1 MNPDDYTSDDN
12 RKRYRENEEQSFS
25 KSKKVSRT
33 PDKRNTEEDKLDQ
46 ILNMMAN
53 LTKETQDLKIHVKEI
68 KEEQRQYREKM
79 RELRIELE
87 ELRQENGEVRRE
99 NEHMKKEL
107 EDVKVRLERIDRA
120 RKENNVIV
128 QGMTIDTGDRRL
140 LKETMEN
147 FMKKELDI
155 NIKIEEAVKLGNKT
169 CLVRLP
175 NKEEK
180 IKELQI
186 QKEIAKIANDEI
198 KKGKRVKIK
207 HNKSII
213 DGRERKWNKNK
224 NHLDEVFQNVSK
236 N

>member
-107 EDVKVRLERIDRA
+107 EDVKVRLERLDRA

-180 IKELQI
+180 IKMNSQPLDTPR
-186 QKEIAKIANDEI
+186 N
-198 KKGKRVKIK
+198 GKFNTKYGNKDVIDDSAEK
-207 HNKSII
+207 HNHNPIADRSLRLH
-213 DGRERKWNKNK
+213 GG
-224 NHLDEVFQNVSK
+224 
-236 N
+236 

>member
-33 PDKRNTEEDKLDQ
+33 PDKRNTEEEKLDQ

-53 LTKETQDLKIHVKEI
+53 LTKETQDLKIHAKKI
-68 KEEQRQYREKM
+68 KEEQRQYREEM

-107 EDVKVRLERIDRA
+107 EDVKVRLERLDRA
-120 RKENNVIV
+120 RKENNVI
-128 QGMTIDTGDRRL
+128 
-140 LKETMEN
+140 
-147 FMKKELDI
+147 
-155 NIKIEEAVKLGNKT
+155 
-169 CLVRLP
+169 
-175 NKEEK
+175 
-180 IKELQI
+180 ELQI
-186 QKEIAKIANDEI
+186 QKEIVKIANDEI
-198 KKGKRVKIK
+198 RKGKRVQIK
-207 HNKSII
+207 HNKLII
-213 DGRERKWNKNK
+213 DGRERKWYKNK
-224 NHLDEVFQNVSK
+224 NQLDEVFQNVLK

>member
-12 RKRYRENEEQSFS
+12 RKRYRGNEEQSFS

-53 LTKETQDLKIHVKEI
+53 LTKETENSRIHVKEI

-107 EDVKVRLERIDRA
+107 EDVKVRLERLDRA

-147 FMKKELDI
+147 FMKKKLDI

-180 IKELQI
+180 IKLQN
-186 QKEIAKIANDEI
+186 ED
-198 KKGKRVKIK
+198 
-207 HNKSII
+207 
-213 DGRERKWNKNK
+213 
-224 NHLDEVFQNVSK
+224 FQFQT
-236 N
+236 